1 MLFRPT
7 EDYLSFEESVY
18 ALVLFKELIIVL
30 VLVDLN
36 LIELLL
42 TTCAYF
48 DLEILDAVMTL

>member
-48 DLEILDAVMTL
+48 YLEILDVVMLI

>member
-48 DLEILDAVMTL
+48 YLEILDAVISI

>member
-30 VLVDLN
+30 VFVDLN

-48 DLEILDAVMTL
+48 DLEILDAVMKI